1 MQPVS
6 DLGRRPRL
14 RAALLISA
22 LTAGFMLGS
31 GPAQASAPGALP
43 DVAEAQ
49 VGDLDSL
56 SQAELELLRS
66 SAPKTINVDA
76 YSGDVTSV
84 TKSSPVISPLAAYQ
98 NGCTSGRG
106 CWQGSPPTLNIGFTL
121 GVTDGNWVQRRN
133 FTVPANRYVKLCW
146 KTTSFQAFCMPERN
160 GNNATISLGAD
171 VTGTRV
177 DMATSRTA

>member
-1 MQPVS
+1 MIAPS
-6 DLGRRPRL
+6 RRTRL
-14 RAALLISA
+14 RAALLVSA
-22 LTAGFMLGS
+22 LAIGFALS
-31 GPAQASAPGALP
+31 SVPAHAATPGTPA
-43 DVAEAQ
+43 DIANAQ
-49 VGDLDSL
+49 VGDLDQL
-56 SQAELELLRS
+56 SQAELELLHS
-66 SAPKTINVDA
+66 STPKTINVDA
-76 YSGDVTSV
+76 YSGDVVSV
-84 TKSSPVISPLAAYQ
+84 TKAAPVISTLAAYQ

-146 KTTSFQAFCMPERN
+146 KTTSFQPFCMPERN
-160 GNNATISLGAD
+160 GDNATISLGSD